1 MAHPY
6 LKARTKQ
13 KWIES
18 AKHLRIPPSPTVW
31 ACGFSRGSVK
41 TIFMPLT
48 FIAGIYGMNFA
59 HMPELTTRYGYF
71 VTLGA
76 MALLALGMILFF
88 KKNRWFDE

>member
-41 TIFMPLT
+41 IVDRQV
-48 FIAGIYGMNFA
+48 
-59 HMPELTTRYGYF
+59 ELSVNAKSSRTQESHKERH
-71 VTLGA
+71 
-76 MALLALGMILFF
+76 
-88 KKNRWFDE
+88 R

>member
-6 LKARTKQ
+6 LKARAKQ

-41 TIFMPLT
+41 GAL
-48 FIAGIYGMNFA
+48 
-59 HMPELTTRYGYF
+59 PETCRKSGEHTVCRFLRFTKSAINTSY
-71 VTLGA
+71 T
-76 MALLALGMILFF
+76 
-88 KKNRWFDE
+88 K

>member
-41 TIFMPLT
+41 VRSANEQSVDHREAP
-48 FIAGIYGMNFA
+48 
-59 HMPELTTRYGYF
+59 
-71 VTLGA
+71 
-76 MALLALGMILFF
+76 
-88 KKNRWFDE
+88 

>member
-41 TIFMPLT
+41 GTMIT
-48 FIAGIYGMNFA
+48 AI
-59 HMPELTTRYGYF
+59 R
-71 VTLGA
+71 
-76 MALLALGMILFF
+76 GMISSNVGCFRSRGVRCLPVI
-88 KKNRWFDE
+88 

>member
-18 AKHLRIPPSPTVW
+18 AKHLRIPLSPTVW

-41 TIFMPLT
+41 SHSKGGDLD
-48 FIAGIYGMNFA
+48 A
-59 HMPELTTRYGYF
+59 
-71 VTLGA
+71 
-76 MALLALGMILFF
+76 
-88 KKNRWFDE
+88 

>member
-31 ACGFSRGSVK
+31 ACGFSRGSVNERY
-41 TIFMPLT
+41 IQNSAYPVILT
-48 FIAGIYGMNFA
+48 
-59 HMPELTTRYGYF
+59 
-71 VTLGA
+71 
-76 MALLALGMILFF
+76 
-88 KKNRWFDE
+88 

>member
-31 ACGFSRGSVK
+31 ACGFSRGSVNLRSEK
-41 TIFMPLT
+41 PIMTIQSS
-48 FIAGIYGMNFA
+48 IQ
-59 HMPELTTRYGYF
+59 
-71 VTLGA
+71 
-76 MALLALGMILFF
+76 
-88 KKNRWFDE
+88 KNRHRSFTRIGIQRVMIG